1 MGPAGPEGH
10 LLSALQL
17 QTAPGFWGLA
27 LELKTGGM
35 EGGWELGVPGRGWFC
50 LVLARRDEYKA

>member
-1 MGPAGPEGH
+1 MGPAGPDGH

-35 EGGWELGVPGRGWFC
+35 EGGWELGVPGIVTFFLFFKHC
-50 LVLARRDEYKA
+50 FEL